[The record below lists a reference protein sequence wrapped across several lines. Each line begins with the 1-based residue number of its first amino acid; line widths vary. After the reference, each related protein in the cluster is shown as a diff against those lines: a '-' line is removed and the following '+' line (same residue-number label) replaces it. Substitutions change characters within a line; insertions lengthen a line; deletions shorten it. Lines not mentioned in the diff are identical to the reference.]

1 MGGLLWNT
9 KKMAAG
15 FCSLSPADVTRDLY
29 EVEAPK
35 DDVVHL
41 HRVGGSEGGPAKITQ
56 HYNSGAD

>member
-1 MGGLLWNT
+1 LEY
-9 KKMAAG
+9 KKIAAG
-15 FCSLSPADVTRDLY
+15 FCLPSPADVTRDLY

-41 HRVGGSEGGPAKITQ
+41 HGVGGSEGGPAKITQ